1 MTEENLELRIERRI
15 DAPVEKV
22 WRLMTERLED
32 WFCPRP
38 WQARIRELEWRSGGR
53 SAIVMHGPNGEE
65 MLNEGVVLAFEPNRR
80 FVFTDAFTAGWR
92 PAGPFMVGVFEVE
105 PEGDGTR
112 YRASARH
119 WTRDAL
125 ERHRAMGFE
134 AGWGA
139 AADQLKALVENAI

>member
-1 MTEENLELRIERRI
+1 MADDLELRVERRI
-15 DAPVEKV
+15 DAPVETV
-22 WRLMTERLED
+22 WRTMTERLEE
-32 WFCPRP
+32 WFCPKP

-53 SAIVMHGPNGEE
+53 SALVMHGPNGEE
-65 MLNEGVVLAFEPNRR
+65 VLNEGVVLAFEANRY

-92 PAGPFMVGVFEVE
+92 PAGPFIVGVFEVQ
-105 PEGDGTR
+105 PDGDGTL
-112 YRASARH
+112 YQATARH

-139 AADQLKALVENAI
+139 AADQLKALAEETT